1 MTTPQVAQAH
11 KVSYEDFIKS
21 SPAKKPEDDGMAF
34 DSWRDREDSAR
45 ERDMV
50 RQENDQN
57 DRIAEGY

>member
-1 MTTPQVAQAH
+1 
-11 KVSYEDFIKS
+11 
-21 SPAKKPEDDGMAF
+21 MAF